1 MGILQT
7 YYADWD
13 TAVEYVCEEHTHSLE
28 DTYWKTRAC
37 ISIRDNK
44 KEAYSHHARRATME
58 DGIEDAAAEVCM
70 GLHGRRFEDMK
81 EDQY

>member
-13 TAVEYVCEEHTHSLE
+13 AAVEYVCEEHTHPLD

-37 ISIRDNK
+37 ISIRDEK
-44 KEAYSHHARRATME
+44 KEAY
-58 DGIEDAAAEVCM
+58 
-70 GLHGRRFEDMK
+70 
-81 EDQY
+81 